1 MATIAKEIAIWANCC
16 HEESIYVRT
25 VEKREHFCANC
36 CRGETI
42 SVKTIFKENIL
53 VQTDVNESTSLQ
65 TVT

>member
-1 MATIAKEIAIWANCC
+1 
-16 HEESIYVRT
+16 VRT

-36 CRGETI
+36 CRGESI